1 MKVHWARFE
10 RYGIEELGEATEV
23 YAAACGAGE
32 ELLMGCEEIVTCK
45 RCRAVIRRLDRESR
59 RETP

>member
-10 RYGIEELGEATEV
+10 RYGIGFMGEAKEV

-32 ELLMGCEEIVTCK
+32 DLPMGGEEQVTCK
-45 RCRAVIRRLDRESR
+45 RCLAVIRRLDRESG
-59 RETP
+59 EAGS